1 MLKTFS
7 LHRQFKFHVIL
18 ILNFISFYFMFFIS
32 KLKCFVLFL
41 SENNIYYTKSM
52 CLVCWQFLATRDK
65 GIRPEFQGI
74 YKKRSSFF
82 LVKGILLLKMLKYV
96 RVELISYNY
105 DLHSRAVVYDDST
118 SFRCLMFSWGLFS
131 SAYYCNF
138 FVCKIN

>member
-65 GIRPEFQGI
+65 GLRPEFQGI
-74 YKKRSSFF
+74 YKKKDQVFSCERHFAAEDVEICTS
-82 LVKGILLLKMLKYV
+82 GTNIL
-96 RVELISYNY
+96 
-105 DLHSRAVVYDDST
+105 
-118 SFRCLMFSWGLFS
+118 
-131 SAYYCNF
+131 
-138 FVCKIN
+138 